1 MGFKMADEKIN
12 KEDSLQAH
20 KTSSS
25 WISAICLSVML
36 CSVSP
41 ALAQNDQNEAPVDLT
56 KLIKTSPDNNSN
68 NAAASSEVTVKTTTV
83 NAVTNSA
90 TQEEETNNEDDT
102 ASSSSPIVT
111 STTSI
116 SVSSSLTK
124 KDPSSIRLG
133 SLGLERQDVD
143 GLGRLMWEGSDASTI
158 LGLMTS
164 LDPVRTPRAFRSL
177 IDHMMTARAVPPE
190 GFIDIAPDIINAKLN
205 WLAAVGY
212 SDDLAEM
219 IRQLPE
225 TETWDDTKAWLIL
238 HDLMTRNDEAACR
251 SAQKK
256 VLVTLDALWHQINA
270 FCAVING
277 DDMKAAFALDI
288 LEDSGVED
296 PLYFGLMRLLTDG
309 GEMVIEDQTG
319 LSLLNLVL
327 MDSARQTIEVD
338 ALRTLPQS
346 YNTSVQSLRYLSPS
360 ASRLIGARQYSSNI
374 GADEITS
381 AWALLPREDL
391 SSSEALTRLRFS
403 GVTENTDEDTTALSR
418 LNAWHAI
425 SAEKEELSKASLAF
439 EAMMADYNLR
449 GISAV
454 EFWLPL
460 IEGGINSA
468 EVDAK
473 IGPLMGFS
481 NTPSKVL
488 MNNQA
493 LAWNDIVTPSP
504 RPLDESIINT
514 AAAYDVIPLIRAL
527 GRPISEINWDTAA
540 SSAVLAEI
548 STSLPYAELMK
559 IELSAD
565 SGRKAETILRI
576 SGLLQNRALTTL
588 NRNDAA
594 QLISVLIRL
603 DMAET
608 ANNLARDILV
618 SWAVDRHISSLNG
631 TSADNS

>member
-1 MGFKMADEKIN
+1 MGFKMANIKIN
-12 KEDSLQAH
+12 KEDSFQAL

-25 WISAICLSVML
+25 WISTICLSVML

-41 ALAQNDQNEAPVDLT
+41 AFAQNDQNEAPVDLT

-68 NAAASSEVTVKTTTV
+68 NAAASSDVTVTTTTV
-83 NAVTNSA
+83 NAATNSED
-90 TQEEETNNEDDT
+90 QEEETNNEDNAT
-102 ASSSSPIVT
+102 ASSSSIVT

-143 GLGRLMWEGSDASTI
+143 GLGRLMWEGSDAETI
-158 LGLMTS
+158 LNLMTS
-164 LDPVRTPRAFRSL
+164 LDPVRTPRALRPL

-212 SDDLAEM
+212 SDDLAAM

-309 GEMVIEDQTG
+309 GEMVIEDQEG

-374 GADEITS
+374 GADEITRT
-381 AWALLPREDL
+381 WALLPREEL

-468 EVDAK
+468 EVDTK

-493 LAWNDIVTPSP
+493 LAWHDIVTPSP
-504 RPLDESIINT
+504 RPLDEGIINT

-527 GRPISEINWDTAA
+527 GRPISEINWDTTTR
-540 SSAVLAEI
+540 SAGLAES

-559 IELSAD
+559 IERSAE

-576 SGLLQNRALTTL
+576 SELLQNRALTSL

-594 QLISVLIRL
+594 QLISVLMRL

-608 ANNLARDILV
+608 ANRLARDILV
-618 SWAVDRHISSLNG
+618 NWAVDRHISSLNG
-631 TSADNS
+631 SSADNS

>member
-1 MGFKMADEKIN
+1 MGFKMVDEKIN
-12 KEDSLQAH
+12 KEDSFQAH

-25 WISAICLSVML
+25 WISAICFCAMVF
-36 CSVSP
+36 SVSP
-41 ALAQNDQNEAPVDLT
+41 AFAQSDQTTSPVDLT

-68 NAAASSEVTVKTTTV
+68 NTSASSDVTVTTTTV
-83 NAVTNSA
+83 NPAAKSSD
-90 TQEEETNNEDDT
+90 QDGETNNEDNEV
-102 ASSSSPIVT
+102 SSSSPIVT

-133 SLGLERQDVD
+133 SLGLDRQDVD
-143 GLGRLMWEGSDASTI
+143 GLGRLMWEGSDAETI
-158 LGLMTS
+158 LNLMTS
-164 LDPVRTPRAFRSL
+164 LDPVRTPRAFRPL

-238 HDLMTRNDEAACR
+238 HDLMTRNDEAACH

-270 FCAVING
+270 FCAVISG

-327 MDSARQTIEVD
+327 MDSARQTIEID
-338 ALRTLPQS
+338 ALKTLPQS
-346 YNTSVQSLRYLSPS
+346 YNTSVESLRYLSPS
-360 ASRLIGARQYSSNI
+360 ASRLIGARQYSGNA
-374 GADEITS
+374 GAEEITRT
-381 AWALLPREDL
+381 WALLPREDL

-403 GVTENTDEDTTALSR
+403 GTTENTDEDTTALSR

-468 EVDAK
+468 EVDTK

-481 NTPSKVL
+481 NSPSKVL
-488 MNNQA
+488 MNDQA
-493 LAWNDIVTPSP
+493 LAWHDIVTPSP

-514 AAAYDVIPLIRAL
+514 AAAYDVIPVIRAL
-527 GRPISEINWDTAA
+527 GRPISEINWDITAK
-540 SSAVLAEI
+540 SEGLAE
-548 STSLPYAELMK
+548 SGTSLPYAELMR

-565 SGRKAETILRI
+565 KGHKAETILRI
-576 SGLLQNRALTTL
+576 SELLQDRALTSL

-594 QLISVLIRL
+594 QLISVLMRL

-618 SWAVDRHISSLNG
+618 SWAIDRHISSLNG
-631 TSADNS
+631 SRADNS